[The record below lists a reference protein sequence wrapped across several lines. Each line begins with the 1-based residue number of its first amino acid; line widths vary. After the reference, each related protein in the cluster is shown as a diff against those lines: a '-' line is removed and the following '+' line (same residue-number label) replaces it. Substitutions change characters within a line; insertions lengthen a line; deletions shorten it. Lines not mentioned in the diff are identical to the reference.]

1 MVYMTRGQWKQQIL
15 VGCFKSVWSGI
26 DEHAKSDD
34 KLVSQLYL
42 NFFAC
47 GKKSIEVT
55 NLFNHFK
62 WMCSDVP
69 KVIQND
75 KLDIYKYLYL

>member
-1 MVYMTRGQWKQQIL
+1 MRLGT
-15 VGCFKSVWSGI
+15 
-26 DEHAKSDD
+26 DEHAESDD
-34 KLVSQLYL
+34 KLVSQLHL
-42 NFFAC
+42 KFFVC
-47 GKKSIEVT
+47 DKKSIEVT

-69 KVIQND
+69 KVIQNN

>member
-1 MVYMTRGQWKQQIL
+1 M
-15 VGCFKSVWSGI
+15 WSGI
-26 DEHAKSDD
+26 DEHVESDD
-34 KLVSQLYL
+34 KLVSQFYL
-42 NFFAC
+42 KFFPC

-55 NLFNHFK
+55 NLLNYFK

-69 KVIQND
+69 KVIQSN